1 MEWVAYSPMS
11 RRFGPSGSE
20 ASPLDQSSDI
30 PSTDGAPLRPEVAD
44 LARLARRLV
53 RKIVGAA
60 RADEAPTLAR
70 LLTAHLG
77 QRASSLPV
85 VGANWPAYD
94 HVNVQVGLE
103 HWLSE
108 AGRSH
113 TLVGISGFDRRMFT
127 LADLAQPAR
136 DPFGPRIGSVSMVS
150 LESGPEG
157 ATHPAV
163 RCALYLVDEVMGP
176 LALLVRQSPEHGPGG
191 PQISVEIMGADPERS
206 SAALD
211 ELRRAALLHNVF
223 RGQVI
228 AFSSK
233 MFGPD
238 QAPLGFLRRPSLP
251 REALVL
257 PPGTLEMVERHVV
270 GITAQREKLL
280 AAGQHLK
287 RGVLLHGPP
296 GTGKTHTVRYL
307 LGRLEGVTVV
317 VLSGDALGAIGSA
330 CSIARALQPSVVV
343 VEDVDLIAEQRGMH
357 PGQNPLLFQLL
368 NEMDGLGED
377 VDVAFVLTTNRAD
390 LLEPALAARPGRV
403 DQAVEIPLP
412 DAAGRRRLIELYK
425 GNVIFEVTDLSA
437 IVERTDGVTASFLKE
452 LLRRAALLAA
462 DAAGGT
468 DLGSG
473 DADGTSRSTPPLV
486 VSDAELNA
494 ALDQL
499 LDSGNRLTRSLL
511 GGTGETS

>member
-1 MEWVAYSPMS
+1 MAWVGLHPAEG
-11 RRFGPSGSE
+11 RRFDPSGG
-20 ASPLDQSSDI
+20 ASDTSSGRLYRPGDVG
-30 PSTDGAPLRPEVAD
+30 DAGGEPLRPEVAD
-44 LARLARRLV
+44 VSRLARRLI
-53 RKIVGAA
+53 RKTVGAA

-70 LLTAHLG
+70 LLAEHLG
-77 QRASSLPV
+77 QGVSSLPV
-85 VGANWPAYD
+85 VGANWPVYD

-103 HWLSE
+103 HWLGE
-108 AGRSH
+108 FGRSYV
-113 TLVGISGFDRRMFT
+113 LVGVTGFEHRMFT

-136 DPFGPRIGSVSMVS
+136 DPFSPGIGSISMVS
-150 LESGPEG
+150 LESGPDG

-163 RCALYLVDEVMGP
+163 RCALYLVDETGGP
-176 LALLVRQSPEHGPGG
+176 LALLVHQVQDHGPGG
-191 PQISVEIMGADPERS
+191 QQISVEVTGPDPERS

-211 ELRRAALLHNVF
+211 ELRQAALAHNVF
-223 RGQVI
+223 RGQVV
-228 AFSSK
+228 AFGSE
-233 MFGPD
+233 MFGPA
-238 QAPLGFLRRPSLP
+238 QAPIGFQRRPSLP

-270 GITAQREKLL
+270 GITSQREKLL

-317 VLSGDALGAIGSA
+317 ILSGQALGAIGSA
-330 CSIARALQPSVVV
+330 CSIARSLQPSVVV
-343 VEDVDLIAEQRGMH
+343 VEDVDLIAEHRGMH
-357 PGQNPLLFQLL
+357 PGQHPLLFGLL

-425 GNVIFEVTDLSA
+425 GNVTLDVPDLSRV
-437 IVERTDGVTASFLKE
+437 IERTDGVTASFLKE
-452 LLRRAALLAA
+452 LLRRAVLLAA
-462 DAAGGT
+462 DGTGNAGGPAPT
-468 DLGSG
+468 AS
-473 DADGTSRSTPPLV
+473 SLV
-486 VSDAELNA
+486 VREVELDA
-494 ALDQL
+494 ALSQL
-499 LDSGNRLTRSLL
+499 LDSRNRLTRALL
-511 GGTGETS
+511 GSADEAP